1 MDEGLSFGWLKQNP
15 STYVGPDTFM
25 LCLEHW
31 EGFELIFIAV
41 MLTTCFLLGQVLGAT
56 WEGWKQPTNRKAFTI
71 KFSGTNFG
79 YRLQVEDWVK

>member
-41 MLTTCFLLGQVLGAT
+41 MLTTRFC
-56 WEGWKQPTNRKAFTI
+56 
-71 KFSGTNFG
+71 
-79 YRLQVEDWVK
+79 